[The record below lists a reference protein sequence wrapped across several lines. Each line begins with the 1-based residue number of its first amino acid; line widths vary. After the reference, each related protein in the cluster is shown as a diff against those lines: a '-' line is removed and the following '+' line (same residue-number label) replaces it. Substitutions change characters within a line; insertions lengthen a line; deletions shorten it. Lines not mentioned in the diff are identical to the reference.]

1 MTLSPIERRRR
12 WTRALARIQTP
23 LALLLWLGGIA
34 WLVALPFLHVPRTYM
49 SESALAVDHPKMSFG
64 NALERDMEALDE
76 KLLNAAATGGK
87 DLVRQIIADHL
98 IDKTGAETFMQPFQN
113 GTNVVAIT
121 RVPRSDGKEAMGLSV
136 RLDIGVK
143 GWQYSVSLALVLH
156 QLISQQHYLSKDVVF
171 LAADNGLSGA
181 LAFVEEYHSHLVPL
195 HDFPRAGIL
204 HVMLNVEC
212 NQARFSSLEVQIE
225 GANGLLP
232 NLDLVNVLIRYG
244 ELQNVPV
251 RLPRSQV
258 RVPSTFSSDSRL
270 NWLTQMLG
278 MMARQATGQPTNL
291 HGAFLEYRI
300 EAATLSCRGSST
312 GANSRV
318 IAGRLL
324 EGTFKAISFIHER
337 FHQSFFF
344 YLLAHEHGYISI
356 AMYLP
361 PLGLMVAGA
370 VVGAISLWLS
380 STHVEHAASEASGSS
395 SSGARLVA
403 FDSSLRGCGRAV
415 AVLVVALLSSVL
427 ILLIPSSLVVGAIEA
442 AAPFLS
448 SWSYL
453 VSFATF
459 CTASGR
465 ALVPRKSTLSHGCT
479 ESSSGAQRDSAAT
492 DCQVLHAHCFER
504 STCRGGMS
512 QLFFS
517 LAMVLAIPIFL
528 LAALAHTPGTSPK
541 LIYRIGRLLR
551 RVVDITAVV
560 LTSPVALL
568 LVVGLTACL
577 HKQPTIFHANVAT
590 NEGELR
596 RQSLPAPL
604 ATVFAYGWSVAT
616 SPDLHVQV
624 LDASNV
630 ILHSAIDDWQ
640 ARGLAWT
647 WPIVCLVY
655 VPLHA
660 TLSAIALA

>member
-1 MTLSPIERRRR
+1 MTRQNQERPRNHLDLLQSPIHRIHHRLSAFMTLSPIERRRR

-448 SWSYL
+448 SW
-453 VSFATF
+453 VR
-459 CTASGR
+459 C
-465 ALVPRKSTLSHGCT
+465 
-479 ESSSGAQRDSAAT
+479 
-492 DCQVLHAHCFER
+492 
-504 STCRGGMS
+504 
-512 QLFFS
+512 
-517 LAMVLAIPIFL
+517 
-528 LAALAHTPGTSPK
+528 
-541 LIYRIGRLLR
+541 
-551 RVVDITAVV
+551 
-560 LTSPVALL
+560 
-568 LVVGLTACL
+568 
-577 HKQPTIFHANVAT
+577 
-590 NEGELR
+590 
-596 RQSLPAPL
+596 
-604 ATVFAYGWSVAT
+604 
-616 SPDLHVQV
+616 
-624 LDASNV
+624 
-630 ILHSAIDDWQ
+630 
-640 ARGLAWT
+640 
-647 WPIVCLVY
+647 
-655 VPLHA
+655 
-660 TLSAIALA
+660 